1 MTNSTTRSPL
11 RKAQRGLVAC
21 LAGLVAAMPVALI
34 ADTPVQAVGAVTS
47 VAPTTFTNK
56 TTSNGLGNNL
66 VWGVFA
72 SGSTV
77 YAATDGGLSIYTNG
91 GTSFTNRTTADVHG
105 VAVDH
110 HAGLGLT
117 MMDQTCLSWTLV
129 NGARGGATL
138 QAVLA

>member
-1 MTNSTTRSPL
+1 M
-11 RKAQRGLVAC
+11 AQRGLVAC

-34 ADTPVQAVGAVTS
+34 ADTPAQAVGAVTS

-56 TTSNGLGNNL
+56 
-66 VWGVFA
+66 
-72 SGSTV
+72 
-77 YAATDGGLSIYTNG
+77 
-91 GTSFTNRTTADVHG
+91 TTADVHG